1 MYSISKQVVLCSQLN
16 VHRERQEVEFS
27 RKAQRF
33 PEGFPEDF
41 RKAALGDIYHLFFEK
56 GQQRFEEGK
65 RHQQQPQ
72 LTISRVLST
81 VSTDVNESPLTN
93 SMATHLAIQST
104 SESLSSVLP
113 TALSHSSASVLPLPL
128 SSEAAI
134 LEFKGVKLERQIK
147 KEQKRFVW
155 TESSKV
161 RFAAL
166 CEFLPRLLTTIF

>member
-1 MYSISKQVVLCSQLN
+1 MWSFL
-16 VHRERQEVEFS
+16 

-33 PEGFPEDF
+33 SEGFPEDF
-41 RKAALGDIYHLFFEK
+41 GKAALGDIYHLFFEK

-93 SMATHLAIQST
+93 SMANKSPGTHLAIQST